1 MKNFFAGFCIRILLL
16 SLSFC
21 FLFVSCKPSLE
32 FSELPL
38 GGDFSEK
45 DKSGKLV
52 SLKDFKEPVLLVFF
66 GYTYCPDF
74 CPNMLSKIKNAEQML
89 DEKTK
94 SSFRTVFI
102 SIDPLRDSP
111 ETVQKYVSFFLKN
124 VSGFSFDQ
132 ATTNRLVKQYA
143 AFVEETKDGTIDH
156 STYVYVLDGNRKT
169 RKLLKSTEDAETFA
183 KTIESLGR
191 NPVQPE

>member
-1 MKNFFAGFCIRILLL
+1 MKKVFLGFSIRILFFCLSLCFFFAG
-16 SLSFC
+16 
-21 FLFVSCKPSLE
+21 CKAGIE

-45 DKSGKLV
+45 DKSGKMV

-74 CPNMLSKIKNAEQML
+74 CPNMLSKIKNAEQIL

-94 SSFRTVFI
+94 NSFRTVFI
-102 SIDPLRDSP
+102 SIDPLRDGP

-132 ATTNRLVKQYA
+132 TTTNRLVKQYA

-156 STYVYVLDGNRKT
+156 STYVYVLDANRKT

-183 KTIESLGR
+183 KTIEALSR
-191 NPVQPE
+191 NPVQSE

>member
-1 MKNFFAGFCIRILLL
+1 MKKEILRFRLLFLLFIICFGFI
-16 SLSFC
+16 SAN
-21 FLFVSCKPSLE
+21 CKPSIE

-38 GGDFSEK
+38 GGNFSEK

-52 SLKDFKEPVLLVFF
+52 SLTDFPEPVLLVFF

-74 CPNMLSKIKNAEQML
+74 CPNMLTKIKNAEQSL

-94 SSFRTVFI
+94 NSYRTVFI

-111 ETVQKYVSFFLKN
+111 ETVQKYAGFFLKN
-124 VSGFSFDQ
+124 VSGLSFDQ
-132 ATTNRLVKQYA
+132 AATNRLVKQYA

-156 STYVYVLDGNRKT
+156 STYVYVLDGKRKT

-183 KTIESLGR
+183 KTITALSG
-191 NPVQPE
+191 NPVQSE